1 MSYDSKSSHDSK
13 SRRHSKAR
21 DLPSQKGKLAEKYI
35 ISEKLGRGN
44 FAVVRKVQRK
54 SDGKL
59 FAAKIIKK
67 KNLKERDMRKLHD
80 EVKILQKL
88 SHPNINTLIETFDT
102 KHHLYMV
109 LQLLT
114 GGELFDR
121 IVKKRCYTEEEAA
134 NVIRQVARA
143 CEYMHENGVIHRD
156 LKPENIVY
164 VDDRSS
170 HICVTDFGL
179 AKYVEKG
186 LLTKTAC
193 GTPGY
198 VAPEILHM
206 HRYNAQVDMWAVGVI
221 LYILLCGFPPFV
233 EKNLKA
239 LYKLIKSGKFSFPS
253 PYWNNVSKEAKDCI
267 ARLLHVEPQARLTP
281 TELLKHEWI
290 AMKCKNDQ
298 NLICAGYDQRFKR
311 YVLLNKL
318 RRGVDFILFLN
329 QLVRYWRIIQEE
341 DEKEE
346 KLSL

>member
-1 MSYDSKSSHDSK
+1 MSYDNRSSRKS
-13 SRRHSKAR
+13 R

-44 FAVVRKVQRK
+44 FAVVRRVQRK
-54 SDGKL
+54 SDGKE

-114 GGELFDR
+114 GGELFNR

-134 NVIRQVARA
+134 DVIRQVARA

-164 VDDRSS
+164 VDDKSS

-179 AKYVEKG
+179 AKYVKKG

-198 VAPEILHM
+198 VAPEILQM
-206 HRYNAQVDMWAVGVI
+206 QRYNSQVDMWAVGVI

-267 ARLLHVEPQARLTP
+267 VRLLHVDPQERLSP
-281 TELLKHEWI
+281 TALLKHDWI
-290 AMKCKNDQ
+290 SMKCTNNQ
-298 NLICAGYDQRFKR
+298 NLITDGYDERFKR
-311 YVLLNKL
+311 HVLLNKL

-329 QLVRYWRIIQEE
+329 RLVRYWRILQEE
-341 DEKEE
+341 EGKEE